1 MITGWGMCVPPAV
14 LTNADLETL
23 TDTTDE
29 WIVTRT
35 GIAERRISH
44 VDTSDMA
51 AVAAE
56 HALACAG
63 RSAEEIDLL
72 LLATCTPDRLVP
84 SAATTVQDKIGA
96 TRAAAMDLNAAC
108 SGFLYALATADQM
121 IEAGAAD
128 RALVIGAE
136 KLSYWL
142 DFTDRSTSVLF
153 GDGAGAV
160 VVEATGEP
168 GGLLA
173 FELGSDGSAGD
184 ILCVRDSGTQGRPAA
199 GRHPVISMEG
209 PAVFRRAV
217 DAMGDSAAAVV
228 AKAGLEL
235 ADVDLLIPHQANIR
249 IIEATA
255 KRLGLDAAQVFVNIA
270 SYGNTS
276 AATIPIA
283 LAEALAAGRI
293 RPGHVLV
300 FAAFGGGL
308 TWAAGAYRWGPRTE
322 AIGTSEAAL
331 RETDAG
337 ALEIL
342 ASAVELFGTGV

>member
-1 MITGWGMCVPPAV
+1 MITGWGMCVPPSV

-23 TDTTDE
+23 TDTSDE

-44 VDTSDMA
+44 VDTSELA
-51 AVAAE
+51 AVAAAK
-56 HALACAG
+56 ALAAAG
-63 RSAEEIDLL
+63 IEAGDVDLL

-84 SAATTVQDKIGA
+84 STATTVQDRIGA

-108 SGFLYALATADQM
+108 SGFLYALAVADQM
-121 IEAGAAD
+121 IEAGSVR
-128 RALVIGAE
+128 RALVVGAE

-160 VVEATGEP
+160 VVEATEEP

-184 ILCVRDSGTQGRPAA
+184 ILCVRDSGTEGRPSA
-199 GRHPVISMEG
+199 GRHPIISMEG

-217 DAMGDSAAAVV
+217 DAMGEAAATVV
-228 AKAGLEL
+228 ERAGLALDEI
-235 ADVDLLIPHQANIR
+235 DLLIPHQANIR
-249 IIEATA
+249 IIDATA
-255 KRLGLDAAQVFVNIA
+255 KRLGLDPSRVFVNIA

-276 AATIPIA
+276 AATIPMA
-283 LAEALAAGRI
+283 LTEALAAGRVA
-293 RPGHVLV
+293 PGGVLV

-308 TWAAGAYRWGPRTE
+308 TWAAAAYRWGARTE
-322 AIGTSEAAL
+322 PIGVSAAEL
-331 RETDAG
+331 PEHG
-337 ALEIL
+337 ASALQIL
-342 ASAVELFGTGV
+342 ASNAALFGTGV